1 MEGRSQGRPL
11 RSLAAVLL
19 LLSGVPVLAQ
29 QPAAGPPLQLAD
41 VQQAAIAADPRMRQL
56 TLLESQS
63 SLRVQNVNA
72 QWKPSVAIDSLAQY
86 QSDAPTAPVLVPGGT
101 PVFSA
106 PKENF
111 DFSGRID
118 QRLFDP
124 AIGAQAAAE
133 RAQLL
138 EQQARVR
145 SAIYA
150 IRQQVNDAFFA
161 AASLQQRRIVV
172 AATITELEGRLREST
187 ARVREGTALPA
198 DAAAIEATLLQRQ
211 QDEDELRASISGALA
226 RLATIIGRPIS
237 PDSVPVV
244 PDLASRVVTARD
256 QLQALRSRPE
266 YEQFARTRERIASQR
281 RVTGAQSQPKLSAFG
296 RVGYGRPA
304 LDFIQNEWQP
314 YGIGG
319 VRLQWNAWNWGT
331 TGRERE
337 AQSLQEQIVA
347 TDEAAFTKS
356 IAAAIEG
363 DLATIDHLTRAL
375 TSDQRIIDL
384 RAEVERAA
392 RVRLQEGV
400 LTSSDYLARDTELLQ
415 ARIAQAT
422 HQVELAQAR
431 ARLLTTVG
439 VEVR

>member
-1 MEGRSQGRPL
+1 MLTVTP
-11 RSLAAVLL
+11 A
-19 LLSGVPVLAQ
+19 LAQ
-29 QPAAGPPLQLAD
+29 QPPAGPPLQLAD

-63 SLRVQNVNA
+63 SLRLQNVTA
-72 QWKPSVAIDSLAQY
+72 QWKPLVAIESLAQY
-86 QSDAPTAPVLVPGGT
+86 QSDAPSSPVLVAGQ
-101 PVFSA
+101 PVFTA
-106 PKENF
+106 PRDTY
-111 DFSGRID
+111 DFFGRVD
-118 QRLFDP
+118 QRLFDSS
-124 AIGAQAAAE
+124 IDAQAAVE

-145 SAIYA
+145 SAVYA

-161 AASLQQRRIVV
+161 AATLQQRRTVV
-172 AATITELEGRLREST
+172 AATITELEGRLRESA
-187 ARVREGTALPA
+187 ARVREGAALPA

-226 RLATIIGRPIS
+226 RLATIIGRPIAA
-237 PDSVPVV
+237 DSVPIV
-244 PDLASRVVTARD
+244 PDLSPAVATTRD
-256 QLQALRSRPE
+256 QLGTLRSRPE
-266 YEQFARTRERIASQR
+266 YDQFARTRDRIIRQR
-281 RVTGAQSQPKLSAFG
+281 EVAGVQSHPKLSAFG

-314 YGIGG
+314 YGVGG

-331 TGRERE
+331 TDRERE
-337 AQSLQEQIVA
+337 VQSLQEQIVA
-347 TDEAAFTKS
+347 TDEAAFTRS

-375 TSDQRIIDL
+375 ASDQRIIDL
-384 RAEVERAA
+384 RAEVERSA

-415 ARIAQAT
+415 ARIAQVT

>member
-1 MEGRSQGRPL
+1 MYRCWCWCAARP
-11 RSLAAVLL
+11 A
-19 LLSGVPVLAQ
+19 LAQ
-29 QPAAGPPLQLAD
+29 QPPAGPPLQLAD
-41 VQQAAIAADPRMRQL
+41 VQQAAIASDPRMHQL
-56 TLLESQS
+56 ALLESQS
-63 SLRVQNVNA
+63 SLRVENVTT
-72 QWKPSVAIDSLAQY
+72 QWKPSVAIESLAQY
-86 QSDAPTAPVLVPGGT
+86 QSDATTSPVLLGGR
-101 PVFSA
+101 PVFAA
-106 PKENF
+106 PKDNY
-111 DFSGRID
+111 DLYGRVD
-118 QRLFDP
+118 QRLFDSS
-124 AIGAQAAAE
+124 IGAQAAVE

-145 SAIYA
+145 SAVYA

-161 AASLQQRRIVV
+161 AATLQQRRTVV

-226 RLATIIGRPIS
+226 RLATIIGRPIA

-244 PDLASRVVTARD
+244 PDFSSAVATTRD
-256 QLQALRSRPE
+256 QLATLRSRPE
-266 YEQFARTRERIASQR
+266 YEQFTRTRERIARQR
-281 RVTGAQSQPKLSAFG
+281 DVAGAQSQPKLSAFG

-304 LDFIQNEWQP
+304 LDFIQNEWQA
-314 YGIGG
+314 YGLGG

-331 TGRERE
+331 TDRERE
-337 AQSLQEQIVA
+337 VQSLQEQIVA

-375 TSDQRIIDL
+375 ASDQRIIDL
-384 RAEVERAA
+384 RAEVERSA

>member
-1 MEGRSQGRPL
+1 MQGRRAGRP
-11 RSLAAVLL
+11 RGGWATVLL
-19 LLSGVPVLAQ
+19 LMTGSPALAQ
-29 QPAAGPPLQLAD
+29 QAPPGPPIQLAD
-41 VQQAAIAADPRMRQL
+41 AQQAAMASDPRMRQL

-63 SLRVQNVNA
+63 SLRVQNVTA
-72 QWKPSVAIDSLAQY
+72 QWKPSVAIESLAQY
-86 QSDAPTAPVLVPGGT
+86 QSDAPTAPVLVPGGK

-106 PKENF
+106 PKENV
-111 DFSGRID
+111 DLSGRVD
-118 QRLFDP
+118 QRLFDSS
-124 AIGAQAAAE
+124 IGAQAAVE

-145 SAIYA
+145 AAVYA
-150 IRQQVNDAFFA
+150 VRQQVNDAFFA
-161 AASLQQRRIVV
+161 AATLQQRRTVV

-211 QDEDELRASISGALA
+211 QDEDELRASISAALA

-244 PDLASRVVTARD
+244 PDLSLTMAATRD
-256 QLQALRSRPE
+256 RLQTLRSRPE
-266 YEQFARTRERIASQR
+266 YEQFARTRDRIARQR
-281 RVTGAQSQPKLSAFG
+281 DVAGTQSQPKLSAFG

-356 IAAAIEG
+356 IAVAIEG

-375 TSDQRIIDL
+375 ASDQRIIDL
-384 RAEVERAA
+384 RAEVERSA

-415 ARIAQAT
+415 ARTAQAT